1 MKRYA
6 PIFNGF
12 KLNNNILLVSLPL
25 SGRGAFLKGVVEN
38 KDQSLLRQMTDLEE
52 FELLFSSGYD
62 GSDQFGYLN
71 SLITPFLKRMPRS
84 EKNSLL
90 IAITAKE
97 TDLALQIIEDY
108 IKNSGKTYILFIMGL
123 DKNISD
129 NPDLLGV
136 IERFYLHGWFS
147 NKKIILICPI
157 INPSLLFNDAFKN
170 LQKSIFQDVQYLPSL
185 DKEELD
191 YVRKRFE
198 LTEGITI
205 SDDLHIFAQNLCSGH
220 YSIYKYIVKSLHNKP
235 SWIGRSVDDFL
246 KEFPEV
252 RNISGVVSKELKLI
266 ELLPK
271 EDRTYIYEQLCLS
284 VGEQSIL
291 KSKYIAEP
299 DIDMHLIDMT
309 PLERVIFDA
318 LVENMHQAITKE
330 EIAKIVWGEKWVD
343 NYSEWALD
351 KQISRLRKKLSDYG
365 YDLEVIRNRGVVLYL
380 RGERKYGKS
389 F

>member
-147 NKKIILICPI
+147 NKKDH
-157 INPSLLFNDAFKN
+157 S
-170 LQKSIFQDVQYLPSL
+170 
-185 DKEELD
+185 
-191 YVRKRFE
+191 
-198 LTEGITI
+198 
-205 SDDLHIFAQNLCSGH
+205 H
-220 YSIYKYIVKSLHNKP
+220 
-235 SWIGRSVDDFL
+235 
-246 KEFPEV
+246 
-252 RNISGVVSKELKLI
+252 
-266 ELLPK
+266 
-271 EDRTYIYEQLCLS
+271 
-284 VGEQSIL
+284 
-291 KSKYIAEP
+291 
-299 DIDMHLIDMT
+299 
-309 PLERVIFDA
+309 
-318 LVENMHQAITKE
+318 
-330 EIAKIVWGEKWVD
+330 
-343 NYSEWALD
+343 
-351 KQISRLRKKLSDYG
+351 LSD
-365 YDLEVIRNRGVVLYL
+365 N
-380 RGERKYGKS
+380 
-389 F
+389 